1 MIDRERDL
9 EFSWR
14 GREEG
19 KNGKKENEKT
29 HHKKKNKKN
38 SRFSASG
45 HDLDTLL
52 FSFLDELLF
61 AFSTD
66 SFAPREL
73 CVLGGIDRGA
83 FRLEAVGKGER
94 FDRERH
100 ASGTEVK
107 AITYS
112 AMRIVEG
119 GEGGKKGADVWV
131 IVDI

>member
-1 MIDRERDL
+1 MERERT
-9 EFSWR
+9 R
-14 GREEG
+14 G
-19 KNGKKENEKT
+19 KT
-29 HHKKKNKKN
+29 KKKKTLHENTHTKKKN

-66 SFAPREL
+66 AFACREL

-119 GEGGKKGADVWV
+119 EKDGGADVWV

>member
-1 MIDRERDL
+1 M
-9 EFSWR
+9 
-14 GREEG
+14 
-19 KNGKKENEKT
+19 
-29 HHKKKNKKN
+29 KKKK

-66 SFAPREL
+66 GFAAREL
-73 CVLGGIDRGA
+73 CVLGGIDRDE
-83 FRLEAVGKGER
+83 FSLEAVGRGER

-112 AMRIVEG
+112 AMRIVEEEKEKKR
-119 GEGGKKGADVWV
+119 GEADIWV

>member
-1 MIDRERDL
+1 MERERT
-9 EFSWR
+9 R
-14 GREEG
+14 G
-19 KNGKKENEKT
+19 KT
-29 HHKKKNKKN
+29 KKKKNSPRKHTHKKKN

-66 SFAPREL
+66 AFACREL

-119 GEGGKKGADVWV
+119 EKDGGADVWV

>member
-1 MIDRERDL
+1 M
-9 EFSWR
+9 
-14 GREEG
+14 
-19 KNGKKENEKT
+19 GKKET
-29 HHKKKNKKN
+29 HLLLRGKKNSKKIHIH

-61 AFSTD
+61 AFSTEG
-66 SFAPREL
+66 FAAREL
-73 CVLGGIDRGA
+73 SILGGIDREK
-83 FRLEAVGKGER
+83 FSLEAVGKGEK
-94 FDRERH
+94 FDREKH

-112 AMRIVEG
+112 AMRIVEDT
-119 GEGGKKGADVWV
+119 EREQKEADIWV